1 MRAIYVVHRF
11 QDVHHFWNLI
21 KVHNIKFFTFIKDT
35 PTLLLLELDLLDF
48 DENLH
53 PDSGFQEE
61 FNGAKLFPNLVRC
74 DR

>member
-1 MRAIYVVHRF
+1 LYTGPFGKGIF
-11 QDVHHFWNLI
+11 GCSHFLTN
-21 KVHNIKFFTFIKDT
+21 DT

-61 FNGAKLFPNLVRC
+61 FNGI
-74 DR
+74 